1 MCLHM
6 IKKSLFFLLF
16 VYSVGLS
23 AQAAVSGQ
31 INRYPD
37 GNPAKVHLTKLDI
50 DHIRD
55 LKFAKPVAWSLLK
68 EDGSFSFD
76 KKHIADKDAIYHI
89 YVKRVEEALND
100 TIAAGATFILSKSD
114 HMIFQRT
121 DVPFAEY
128 TTTNKADKE
137 WKRLL
142 TYEAELLQS
151 KLDQDIEEQ
160 HLKGYAKDSLRIL
173 MVKLIG
179 IKQLEEKGLLEQD
192 ITKNP
197 DFYLALLSE
206 LKESRMPREN
216 YLFLEKRLAFLTQGA
231 IEQKYVWSKMVN
243 YILGSLVL
251 GLFGFLVFRRKK
263 ASIPVA
269 LSRQEQNIQKLIVEG
284 KTNKEIANELYI
296 SISTVKTHITN
307 IYQKLKVANRKELV
321 RKMRN

>member
-1 MCLHM
+1 M
-6 IKKSLFFLLF
+6 IKKSLFFSLF
-16 VYSVGLS
+16 LYSLALG
-23 AQAAVSGQ
+23 AQAAISGQ
-31 INRYPD
+31 INMD
-37 GNPAKVHLTKLDI
+37 LDNNPSKVHLTKLDL

-55 LKFAKPVAWSLLK
+55 LKFAKPVAWTPVG

-76 KKHIADKDAIYHI
+76 QKHIADKDAVYHI

-100 TIAAGATFILSKSD
+100 TIAAGTTFILSKVD
-114 HMIFQRT
+114 KLNFNKTEI
-121 DVPFAEY
+121 PFATY
-128 TTTNKADKE
+128 TTSNQADKE

-142 TYEAELLQS
+142 AHEAELLRLQ
-151 KLDQDIEEQ
+151 LDQDVEEKR
-160 HLKGYAKDSLRIL
+160 LKGYAKDSLRIL

-192 ITKNP
+192 ITKNSE
-197 DFYLALLSE
+197 FYLALLSE
-206 LKESRMPREN
+206 LKESQMPREN

-231 IEQKYVWSKMVN
+231 IEKKYAWSKTAN
-243 YILGSLVL
+243 YILGILVL
-251 GLFGFLVFRRKK
+251 ALFVYTVFRRRS
-263 ASIPVA
+263 APMPVA

-307 IYQKLKVANRKELV
+307 IYQKLKVANRQELV